1 VARRLLVTSPGPRTT
16 VEDLGRRMVA
26 RHGVP
31 AGGAFDALSLV
42 AANRLV
48 GNHDDDAGLEATLGG
63 PTLVNDGDGEVHV
76 ALVGA
81 DCGASVVAAS
91 RARPAERGRA
101 LRLAPGDTLRLGFA
115 RDAARVWIAVSG
127 GIDVPAVLASRS
139 TCLAAAFGGLDGR
152 ALRACDVLTLGA
164 PRRAPLATTWLE
176 AAAPTPVILRVV
188 AGPQA
193 DRFPRGA
200 LDVLLATRW
209 TVRNESDRTGV
220 RLAPAEDADLDRL
233 RGVAGIPPEGTTL
246 GAVQVPPDGC
256 PILLGP
262 DRPVTGGYAKPA
274 ILVAADVGK
283 LARLRPGDGV
293 RFELVSIDD
302 ACALL
307 RARRA
312 QLEALA
318 P

>member
-1 VARRLLVTSPGPRTT
+1 MARRVHVASPGPRTT

-48 GNHDDDAGLEATLGG
+48 GNDDADAGLEATLGG
-63 PTLVNDGDGEVHV
+63 PTLDNAGDEPVHV

-81 DCGASVVAAS
+81 DCAATIASAGGS
-91 RARPAERGRA
+91 RPAALGRA
-101 LRLAPGDTLRLGFA
+101 HCLAPGEVLRMGFA
-115 RDAARVWIAVSG
+115 RDGARVWIALAG
-127 GIDVPAVLASRS
+127 GVDVPPVLGSRS
-139 TCLAAAFGGLDGR
+139 TSLAASFGGLEGR
-152 ALRACDVLTLGA
+152 ALRRGDLLRLGA
-164 PRRAPLATTWLE
+164 PRRAPLGTSWHE
-176 AAAPTPVILRVV
+176 PGPAAPVTLRVLP
-188 AGPQA
+188 GPQL
-193 DRFPRGA
+193 DRFAGGA
-200 LDVLLATRW
+200 LDALCATRW
-209 TVRNESDRTGV
+209 AVRNESDRTGV
-220 RLAPAEDADLDRL
+220 RLAPAEDGDVSPL
-233 RGVAGIPPEGTTL
+233 RGAAGIAPEGTTL
-246 GAVQVPPDGC
+246 GAMQVPPDGC

-274 ILVAADVGK
+274 VLAAADVGR

-293 RFELVSIDD
+293 RFVVVSLDE

-312 QLEALA
+312 PLEALGA
-318 P
+318 